1 LGKGESAETTGET
14 EAGSETSEENT
25 TETPEQP
32 NPESAATPEKSEEE
46 KKKEVEKLQTV
57 IKVDGEEATGEE
69 KKEEAPAET
78 IPSEEKKEESS
89 PPAEEKKEEASK
101 PIVPKAPQAP
111 AEPAGGSRDDLEQRR
126 NMLQSIKDF
135 DFQIKK
141 NQEDI
146 GKMVEKLDGLTKDLD
161 DLVSL
166 YEIVSEQMNPFV
178 GLSKVTKKRIDA
190 LENFTN
196 EIEDIKTRM
205 GDVESVVEKGVGG
218 ITRLTKKLDEKKPT
232 PDSSETPD
240 KLELELKNAEV
251 QIDES
256 PGETVAEPIVET
268 KDTPSDTVA
277 EPEVAEPVI
286 ETPTTEIKDTP
297 NDVIA
302 EPETQI
308 TETVNISLLSD
319 ETQLMT
325 GDLSD
330 DDLDILLSK
339 SLESL
344 LAEQN
349 IDYLINECLISLKEI
364 KYIYKS
370 EVDEKSG

>member
-1 LGKGESAETTGET
+1 LGKGEPAEATGET
-14 EAGSETSEENT
+14 EAGSKTSAETKEQT
-25 TETPEQP
+25 TPED
-32 NPESAATPEKSEEE
+32 AAPKAAEQSDD
-46 KKKEVEKLQTV
+46 KKKEEVEKLRTV
-57 IKVDGEEATGEE
+57 IKVNEGEAPAEEQKEETSAEIIPTEE
-69 KKEEAPAET
+69 KKEER
-78 IPSEEKKEESS
+78 S
-89 PPAEEKKEEASK
+89 PPVEEKKEEASK
-101 PIVPKAPQAP
+101 PTIPKAPQEP
-111 AEPAGGSRDDLEQRR
+111 AAPAGGSRDDLEQRR

-190 LENFTN
+190 LENFTK
-196 EIEDIKTRM
+196 EIEDIKGRM

-218 ITRLTKKLDEKKPT
+218 ITRLTKKLDEKKPIL
-232 PDSSETPD
+232 DSSDTVNKFES
-240 KLELELKNAEV
+240 ELENAEV
-251 QIDES
+251 QIDKS
-256 PGETVAEPIVET
+256 PDETVAEP
-268 KDTPSDTVA
+268 A
-277 EPEVAEPVI
+277 L
-286 ETPTTEIKDTP
+286 ETPTTEIEDTSS
-297 NDVIA
+297 DVIA
-302 EPETQI
+302 EPEAQI
-308 TETVNISLLSD
+308 TEPVIISSTSM
-319 ETQLMT
+319 EIPSMA

-349 IDYLINECLISLKEI
+349 IDYLINEFLLSLK
-364 KYIYKS
+364 
-370 EVDEKSG
+370 

>member
-1 LGKGESAETTGET
+1 MGKEESVEDAGEAEADSG
-14 EAGSETSEENT
+14 TSEET
-25 TETPEQP
+25 KEETTPEDTE
-32 NPESAATPEKSEEE
+32 PEATEQSAK
-46 KKKEVEKLQTV
+46 KKKEDIEKLRTV
-57 IKVDGEEATGEE
+57 IKVNEGEAPAEEQKEKHSIEETSTEE
-69 KKEEAPAET
+69 KKEEAPKPT
-78 IPSEEKKEESS
+78 I
-89 PPAEEKKEEASK
+89 
-101 PIVPKAPQAP
+101 PKAPQAP
-111 AEPAGGSRDDLEQRR
+111 AVPTGGSRDDLEQRR

-146 GKMVEKLDGLTKDLD
+146 GKMIEKLDGLTKDLD

-190 LENFTN
+190 LENFTK
-196 EIEDIKTRM
+196 EIEDIKIRM
-205 GDVESVVEKGVGG
+205 GDVESVVEKSVGG

-232 PDSSETPD
+232 PDSSETANN
-240 KLELELKNAEV
+240 LESELENAEI

-256 PGETVAEPIVET
+256 
-268 KDTPSDTVA
+268 SDETVA
-277 EPEVAEPVI
+277 EPEV
-286 ETPTTEIKDTP
+286 
-297 NDVIA
+297 N
-302 EPETQI
+302 I
-308 TETVNISLLSD
+308 TESVNISSTSM
-319 ETQLMT
+319 ETPSMT

-349 IDYLINECLISLKEI
+349 IDYMINEFLLSLK
-364 KYIYKS
+364 
-370 EVDEKSG
+370 